1 MSRVF
6 SERFPCPWCDAI
18 QEMGIV
24 VSVNADRRPDMR
36 RAMLDDSFQRGR
48 CEACGTKYRTEPDLT
63 YLDAAHKLWV
73 LVEPAR
79 QLKGWPQLEGMAKDA
94 FERAY
99 GPEASPS
106 ARRLGQGM
114 RSRIAF
120 GWAGFREKL
129 LCAEHGLDDATL
141 ELLKFG
147 LMRMLDDLPL
157 SDDAELRLVGVSAKK
172 LELAWVLAHSDRVLE
187 TMTISREMFDDIE
200 EDRVGNWE
208 PLREAV
214 SAGPFVDVN
223 RLLVAAG

>member
-1 MSRVF
+1 M
-6 SERFPCPWCDAI
+6 
-18 QEMGIV
+18 
-24 VSVNADRRPDMR
+24 
-36 RAMLDDSFQRGR
+36 
-48 CEACGTKYRTEPDLT
+48 
-63 YLDAAHKLWV
+63 

-79 QLKGWPQLEGMAKDA
+79 QLEAWPALEGMARDT

-120 GWAGFREKL
+120 GWPGFREKL

-157 SDDAELRLVGVSAKK
+157 ADDAELRLVGVSGKK
-172 LELAWVLAHSDRVLE
+172 LELAWVRPNSDQVLE
-187 TMTISREMFDDIE
+187 TMSISREMFDDIE
-200 EDRVGNWE
+200 EDRVGSWA
-208 PLREAV
+208 PLREAL

-223 RLLVAAG
+223 RLLVAAD

>member
-6 SERFPCPWCDAI
+6 SESFPCPWCDAP

-36 RAMLDDSFQRGR
+36 KALLDDSFQRGR
-48 CEACGTKYRTEPDLT
+48 CEACGTKYRAEPDLT

-73 LVEPAR
+73 LVGPAR
-79 QLKGWPQLEGMAKDA
+79 QLADWAELEGAARDA

-99 GPEASPS
+99 GSEAPPS
-106 ARRLGQGM
+106 AQRLGRTM

-120 GWAGFREKL
+120 GWAGFREKV

-141 ELLKFG
+141 ELMKFA
-147 LMRMLDDLPL
+147 LMRALDDIPL
-157 SDDAELRLVGVSAKK
+157 ADDAELRLVGVDGKR
-172 LELAWVLAHSDRVLE
+172 LDFAWVGSNSDRVLE
-187 TMTISREMFDDIE
+187 KMSASRAVFEEIE
-200 EDRVGNWE
+200 RDESGAWSQ
-208 PLREAV
+208 LRQAV

-223 RLLVAAG
+223 RLLVGAA

>member
-6 SERFPCPWCDAI
+6 SETFPCPWCDAP

-36 RAMLDDSFQRGR
+36 KAMLDDSFQRGR
-48 CEACGTKYRTEPDLT
+48 CVACGTKYRAEPDLT

-79 QLKGWPQLEGMAKDA
+79 QLSEWPELEAAARDA

-99 GPEASPS
+99 GAEAPPS
-106 ARRLGQGM
+106 AQRLGQSM

-120 GWAGFREKL
+120 GWAGFREKV

-141 ELLKFG
+141 ELMKFA
-147 LMRMLDDLPL
+147 LMRSLDDIPL
-157 SDDAELRLVGVSAKK
+157 ADDAELRLVGVEGKR
-172 LELAWVLAHSDRVLE
+172 LDFAWVGSNSDRVLE
-187 TMTISREMFDDIE
+187 TMSASRVVFEEIE
-200 EDRVGNWE
+200 RDESGAWNE
-208 PLREAV
+208 LREAV

-223 RLLVAAG
+223 RLLVAAD

>member
-79 QLKGWPQLEGMAKDA
+79 QLAEWPQLEGMARDA

-99 GPEASPS
+99 GPDASPS

-157 SDDAELRLVGVSAKK
+157 SDDAELRLVGVSAAK
-172 LELAWVLAHSDRVLE
+172 LELAWVMAHSDRVLE
-187 TMTISREMFDDIE
+187 TMTISRQMFDDIE
-200 EDRVGNWE
+200 EDRVGNWA

-223 RLLVAAG
+223 RLLVGAA

>member
-1 MSRVF
+1 MSRLF
-6 SERFPCPWCDAI
+6 NETFPCPACGTQ

-63 YLDAAHKLWV
+63 YLDAAHKLWI
-73 LVEPAR
+73 LAEPLR
-79 QLKGWPQLEGMAKDA
+79 QLGEWPDLEAQA
-94 FERAY
+94 RETFERAY
-99 GPEASPS
+99 GDGAPPA

-120 GWAGFREKL
+120 GWPSLREKL

-141 ELLKFG
+141 ELMKFG
-147 LMRMLDDLPL
+147 LMRMLDDLPI
-157 SDDAELRLVGVSAKK
+157 SDEAELRLVAVHGKK
-172 LELAWVLAHSDRVLE
+172 LDLAWCLAQSDLVLE
-187 TMTISREMFDDIE
+187 TMTVSREMFDDIE
-200 EDRVGNWE
+200 EDRAGNWA

-223 RLLVAAG
+223 RLLVGAG